1 MTGRPAPNSALGNQ
15 ARKALAAAL
24 RWERKADEAAQ
35 QATLARDELTMLH
48 RKTCEKFGRQV
59 PTDALLLAVLEN
71 IDVEDGDRWIWQGAR
86 NNRDTPVVKPGNGR
100 EVSLVRYL
108 AIEFG
113 RISPDDFG
121 SLYPDEGDVDDVNP
135 WHRTLRRT
143 EHPTGNPNRFGFTIK
158 DTP

>member
-1 MTGRPAPNSALGNQ
+1 VTARPAPNSALTNQ
-15 ARKALAAAL
+15 ARKTLSAAL
-24 RWERKADEAAQ
+24 RWERKADEAGQ

-59 PTDALLLAVLEN
+59 PTDALLLDVLGD

-86 NNRDTPVVKPGNGR
+86 NNKDLPVVKTSNGR
-100 EVSLVRYL
+100 ELSLIRYL

-113 RISPDDFG
+113 VISPDDFG
-121 SLYPDEGDVDDVNP
+121 TLHPKGDVEDVNP
-135 WHRTLRRT
+135 WHRTLRRST
-143 EHPTGNPNRFGFTIK
+143 HPMGNPNRFGFTIK